1 MQGSSPG
8 FASLL
13 SRQSHHGLDQFIF
26 IITAQVQI
34 DFVCLATIGQNRIK
48 FCSQVFVVRN
58 WQFDPHAVFSEI
70 KRDFRDRTEE
80 NAMRKIFSLSI
91 LLITLLTLV
100 GTADV
105 VARGGRDNDCPPKS
119 SDPDC
124 K

>member
-1 MQGSSPG
+1 MR
-8 FASLL
+8 LCL
-13 SRQSHHGLDQFIF
+13 VFI
-26 IITAQVQI
+26 
-34 DFVCLATIGQNRIK
+34 LKWAT
-48 FCSQVFVVRN
+48 CSTFRPLNVL
-58 WQFDPHAVFSEI
+58 
-70 KRDFRDRTEE
+70 RDRTKE